1 MTGKRGSP
9 ERLTE
14 IDRAQRM
21 LRDLG
26 GLDASTVDLVRPLVI
41 EAAWTEQRLA
51 DARRL
56 IGASDIVVPYDNG
69 GGQEGMRR
77 NPAYDGYNALAKTY
91 VAYLKQ
97 LESMTGEDVSGDGD
111 ATSPLAMQRRE
122 SPLAR

>member
-1 MTGKRGSP
+1 MPGKRGSP

-26 GLDASTVDLVRPLVI
+26 GLDAATVDLVRPLVI

-69 GGQEGMRR
+69 GGQEGVRR
-77 NPAYDGYNALAKTY
+77 NPAYDGYSALAKTY

-97 LESMTGEDVSGDGD
+97 IETMTGEQVSGDD
-111 ATSPLAMQRRE
+111 EATSPLARQRRD

>member
-1 MTGKRGSP
+1 MPGKRGSP
-9 ERLTE
+9 DRLTE

-26 GLDASTVDLVRPLVI
+26 GLDAATFDLVRPLVI

-56 IGASDIVVPYDNG
+56 IGTSDIVVPYDNG
-69 GGQEGMRR
+69 GGQEGVRR
-77 NPAYDGYNALAKTY
+77 NPAYDGYSALAKTY

-97 LESMTGEDVSGDGD
+97 LETMTGAQVSGDD
-111 ATSPLAMQRRE
+111 EATSPLARQRRD

>member
-1 MTGKRGSP
+1 MPGKRGSP
-9 ERLTE
+9 DRLTE

-26 GLDASTVDLVRPLVI
+26 GLDAATVDLVRPLVI

-56 IGASDIVVPYDNG
+56 IGTSDIVVPYDNG
-69 GGQEGMRR
+69 GGQEGVRR
-77 NPAYDGYNALAKTY
+77 NPAYDGYSALAKTY

-97 LESMTGEDVSGDGD
+97 IETMTGAQVSGDD
-111 ATSPLAMQRRE
+111 EATSPLARQRRD

>member
-1 MTGKRGSP
+1 MPGKRGSP
-9 ERLTE
+9 ERVNE

-26 GLDASTVDLVRPLVI
+26 GLDEATIDLVRPLVI

-56 IGASDIVVPYDNG
+56 IGTSDSVVPYDNG
-69 GGQEGMRR
+69 GGQEGVRR

-97 LESMTGEDVSGDGD
+97 LETMTGAQVSGDD
-111 ATSPLAMQRRE
+111 EATSPLARQRRD

>member
-1 MTGKRGSP
+1 MPGKRGSP
-9 ERLTE
+9 DRLTE

-26 GLDASTVDLVRPLVI
+26 GLDTATVDLVRPLVI

-69 GGQEGMRR
+69 GGQEGVRR
-77 NPAYDGYNALAKTY
+77 NPAYDGYSALAKTY

-97 LESMTGEDVSGDGD
+97 IETMTGAQVSGDD
-111 ATSPLAMQRRE
+111 EATSPLAKQRRN

>member
-1 MTGKRGSP
+1 MAGRRAGP
-9 ERLTE
+9 ARVTE
-14 IDRAQRM
+14 IDRAQRI

-26 GLDASTVDLVRPLVI
+26 GLDESTVDLVRPLVI

-69 GGQEGMRR
+69 GGQEGVRR
-77 NPAYDGYNALAKTY
+77 NPAYDGYSALAKTY
-91 VAYLKQ
+91 VAFLRQ
-97 LESMTGEDVSGDGD
+97 LESMTGAQVSGDDD
-111 ATSPLAMQRRE
+111 ATSPLARQRRD

>member
-1 MTGKRGSP
+1 
-9 ERLTE
+9 
-14 IDRAQRM
+14 M

-26 GLDASTVDLVRPLVI
+26 GLDEATIDLVRPLVI

-56 IGASDIVVPYDNG
+56 IGTSDIVVPYDNG
-69 GGQEGMRR
+69 GGQEGVRR

-97 LESMTGEDVSGDGD
+97 LETMTGAQVSGDD
-111 ATSPLAMQRRE
+111 EATSPLARQRRD

>member
-1 MTGKRGSP
+1 MPGKRGSP
-9 ERLTE
+9 ERVNE

-26 GLDASTVDLVRPLVI
+26 GLDEATIDLVRPLVI

-56 IGASDIVVPYDNG
+56 IGTSDIVVPYDNG
-69 GGQEGMRR
+69 GGQEGVRR

-97 LESMTGEDVSGDGD
+97 IETMTGAQVSGDD
-111 ATSPLAMQRRE
+111 EATSPLARQRRD

>member
-1 MTGKRGSP
+1 MTSKGP
-9 ERLTE
+9 APRLTE
-14 IDRAQRM
+14 TARAKRM

-26 GLDASTVDLVRPLVI
+26 GLSPEIVDLVRPLVI

-51 DARRL
+51 DARRF
-56 IGASDIVVPYDNG
+56 IGTTEIVVPYDNG
-69 GGQEGMRR
+69 GGQMGVRR

-97 LESMTGEDVSGDGD
+97 IQAMCGVQVSRDED
-111 ATSPLAMQRRE
+111 ATSPLARQRRE